1 MSTPWEFIA
10 ERLRDE
16 LADYGGLLRLFEE
29 QQTALFNRDA
39 DSVLRLAGDIEAHT
53 RTLADSRT
61 RREQAV
67 SSFAAENNRPLNSSL
82 RSMLP
87 LIEVDARPL
96 LEALI
101 GEVNHLLHRVRRTSR
116 HNHSLLSRAVE
127 MHQETL
133 QQLRP
138 NAFTK
143 TYSPAGRVSVA
154 AAQPAG
160 SLRAAG

>member
-29 QQTALFNRDA
+29 QQAALFDRDA
-39 DSVLRLAGDIEAHT
+39 DTVLRLAGEIEQHA
-53 RTLADSRT
+53 RTLVETRC
-61 RREQAV
+61 RRELAV
-67 SSFAAENNRPLNSSL
+67 AGFAEENGRPTTASL

-87 LIEVDARPL
+87 LIEEAARPL

-101 GEVNHLLHRVRRTSR
+101 NEVNTLLHRVRRTSR
-116 HNHSLLSRAVE
+116 HNHTLLARAVE
-127 MHQETL
+127 THQETL

-143 TYSPAGRVSVA
+143 TYSPAGRVSVVSAQRA
-154 AAQPAG
+154 A